1 MDYTDKTVQGE
12 DGAKGSL
19 RVVYGDLTLGL
30 HGEGKDG
37 EFHYI
42 FSYAAGGLVSCVK
55 DGTEWM
61 YRAPRPCFW
70 RALTDNDRGNKF
82 ALRSG
87 IWLSA
92 DTFCIIGK

>member
-55 DGTEWM
+55 DGTGGGCD
-61 YRAPRPCFW
+61 RAPPPLLLACPY
-70 RALTDNDRGNKF
+70 GQ
-82 ALRSG
+82 
-87 IWLSA
+87 
-92 DTFCIIGK
+92 